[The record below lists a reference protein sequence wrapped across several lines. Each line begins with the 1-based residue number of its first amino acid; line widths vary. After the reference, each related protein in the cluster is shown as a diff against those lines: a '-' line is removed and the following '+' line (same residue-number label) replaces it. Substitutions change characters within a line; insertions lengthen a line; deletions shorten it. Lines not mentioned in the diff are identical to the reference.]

1 MNINSQKN
9 VNFSFSIG
17 MRKMLILRHLALG
30 SNSQIQTTHSTLEQS
45 ERKHA
50 YHGLE
55 NPFIST
61 KNKARRL

>member
-1 MNINSQKN
+1 MNLKSQKS
-9 VNFSFSIG
+9 VSFSYSIG

-30 SNSQIQTTHSTLEQS
+30 SNSKNQTTYSTLEQS

-50 YHGLE
+50 YQDLE
-55 NPFIST
+55 NPSIST